1 MLKRLTRR
9 VGLLLVAGLLIAI
22 GAISS
27 PAGAQELNGR
37 QILDQA
43 AERHE
48 RDYER
53 EIQKMALIDKGKV
66 KDAREL
72 RRYARRTDGNY
83 RYLLVFHS
91 PSGIK
96 GSALLT
102 WQNKDKPDDQ
112 WLYLPAMGDKMKR
125 IAEGGRKNYFMGTD
139 YTYEDLV
146 SESRDKFEYRRLPD
160 ETADGI
166 AYYVVEARA
175 TDPTLK
181 KETGYGARKLWVR
194 KDIFFIART
203 DYFDKRGKL
212 IKRQTTDKVAQV
224 DKTAWRAA
232 LSRMENFDE
241 NHVTEIEVTGRDLTE
256 AAVKP
261 EIFRERYVTSGQ
273 HIR

>member
-1 MLKRLTRR
+1 MFRGFAYTASLILI
-9 VGLLLVAGLLIAI
+9 AGLIATD
-22 GAISS
+22 GMHS
-27 PAGAQELNGR
+27 PAAAQELSGR

-48 RDYER
+48 RDFER
-53 EIQKMALIDKGKV
+53 EVQKMTLIDKSKT
-66 KDAREL
+66 KKEREL

-91 PSGIK
+91 PSGVK

-102 WQNKDKPDDQ
+102 WQNKNKADDQ

-146 SESRDKFEYRRLPD
+146 SESRDKFEYKRLPD
-160 ETADGI
+160 ETIEGV
-166 AYYVVEARA
+166 AYYVVESMAVE
-175 TDPTLK
+175 PTLK
-181 KETGYGARKLWVR
+181 KETGYGSRKLWVR
-194 KDIFFIART
+194 KDTFFIART

-212 IKRQTTDKVAQV
+212 IKRQTTDKLSAV
-224 DKTAWRAA
+224 DGTTWRAA
-232 LSRMENFDE
+232 FSRMENFQE
-241 NHVTEIEVTGRDLTE
+241 NHTTEIEVVGREMTE
-256 AAVKP
+256 AVVKP
-261 EIFRERYVTSGQ
+261 DIFRERHVTSGQ

>member
-1 MLKRLTRR
+1 MLKRFARR
-9 VGLLLVAGLLIAI
+9 IGFLVVSGLVATGAVGL
-22 GAISS
+22 
-27 PAGAQELNGR
+27 PASAQEITGR

-48 RDYER
+48 RDFER
-53 EIQKMALIDKGKV
+53 EIQKMTLIEKGKA
-66 KDAREL
+66 KETREL

-102 WQNKDKPDDQ
+102 WQNKDKADDQ

-146 SESRDKFEYRRLPD
+146 SESRDKFEYRRLAD
-160 ETADGI
+160 ETADGVG
-166 AYYVVEARA
+166 YYVVEARA
-175 TDPTLK
+175 TDPALA

-194 KDIFFIART
+194 KDNFFIART

-212 IKRQTTDKVAQV
+212 VKRQTTDKIGQV
-224 DKTAWRAA
+224 DRTAWRAGF
-232 LSRMENFDE
+232 SRMENFDE

-261 EIFRERYVTSGQ
+261 EIFRERHVTSGQ
-273 HIR
+273 HLR

>member
-1 MLKRLTRR
+1 MFKGFTCTASLILI
-9 VGLLLVAGLLIAI
+9 AGLTAADGIYSTA
-22 GAISS
+22 S
-27 PAGAQELNGR
+27 AQELQGR

-48 RDYER
+48 RDFER
-53 EIQKMALIDKGKV
+53 EVQKMTLIDKGAAKEE
-66 KDAREL
+66 REL

-91 PSGIK
+91 PSGVK

-102 WQNKDKPDDQ
+102 WQNKDKADDQ

-146 SESRDKFEYRRLPD
+146 SESRDKSEYKRLSD
-160 ETADGI
+160 ETIDGV
-166 AYYVVEARA
+166 AYYVVEAVA
-175 TDPTLK
+175 TDQTVK
-181 KETGYGARKLWVR
+181 KETGYGSRKLWVR
-194 KDIFFIART
+194 KDNFFIART

-212 IKRQTTDKVAQV
+212 IKRQTTDKISAV
-224 DKTAWRAA
+224 DGTAWRAA
-232 LSRMENFDE
+232 LSRMENFQE
-241 NHVTEIEVTGRDLTE
+241 NHITEIEVTGRDLTD

-261 EIFRERYVTSGQ
+261 DIFRERYVTSGQ